1 MTERSISNKTNQK
14 EGEIFMFKSKIV
26 ITKLPAK
33 CTECPFCQEPWNKDL
48 DRVASHDRCALGSS
62 KDRCSQRFLILEN
75 VMTSI
80 LD

>member
-1 MTERSISNKTNQK
+1 
-14 EGEIFMFKSKIV
+14 MFESKII
-26 ITKLPAK
+26 ITKAPVK

-62 KDRCSQRFLILEN
+62 IDRCSQRFLILEN